1 MFDKLLN
8 GVAISY
14 GPSFPTATVADGAL
28 FFKTVSTTNSP
39 SGFYIYGTRPDTNTS
54 ILGPQVGQGWF
65 PADVGDL
72 YLRISGGTLTG
83 TLGLTGFLSVVSAS
97 QEQRIVLGNS
107 ASVTPVLFA
116 AKDKILNIGLGSTFT
131 GNGGTLTTGLGLDF
145 SNTSTG
151 AKWFGKTI
159 WTSGNDGANSGLDA
173 DKLDGNESA
182 VQPSPNTVP
191 VRDTDGNLFV
201 NKLNIATGDVNQPIA
216 YFITTA
222 SNDNFT
228 KKNTIGN
235 VREAIRLD
243 TSTDQVRKDWNI
255 NIIGNAGSASSVS
268 WDNISSKPAWLADG
282 TVSWNDVSNKPNL
295 IEVFNFTTNT
305 NSKNPSEM
313 TSGFT
318 KDIFSGLWFGE
329 HVKDGPSNNTSFRDP
344 NGDYVFGID
353 RSNYWAGFQ
362 TMFAGDLGAGVQLI
376 ANWDAENIDT
386 NNDGL
391 SWEDNRSFLMYRVN
405 DDGGGSTANGNGNQV
420 VNTQLNNYSPW
431 IKIWTNI
438 TLTKVSQ
445 LTNDANYAT
454 STDLSSYLN
463 LNTTAQQTIAG
474 DVVFNRGIIGK
485 NGNVNT
491 LTINSLTGEITTS
504 STITANSHIQTTN
517 GDLYTNNGK
526 IWSDNGKIGVGVANN
541 YGAAQMQHGF
551 TANGHTYTGYLQL
564 SNADPNS
571 TFVRIIGDVTNQAVM
586 YQVDPDGQYGNSTS
600 KHHWF
605 NATIKTTGNVIGYV
619 SDESLKLNVKPIS
632 NALHK
637 VRHIVGV
644 EYDWDAD
651 ACYNIGFTPDFSSE
665 TGFIA
670 QRVQEVIPEAVTESA
685 FGNEILT
692 VNYAKTTPVLAAA
705 INELA
710 DEVERL
716 KAIIAQLQKA

>member
-28 FFKTVSTTNSP
+28 FFKTISTTNSP
-39 SGFYIYGTRPDTNTS
+39 SGFYIYGTRPDTSTS
-54 ILGPQVGQGWF
+54 MLGPQVGQGWF

-83 TLGLTGFLSVVSAS
+83 PLGLTGYLSVVSAS

-107 ASVTPVLFA
+107 ASVNPIVFS
-116 AKDKILNIGLGSTFT
+116 AKDKVLNIGLGSTFT
-131 GNGGTLTTGLGLDF
+131 GNGGVLTSALGMDFSNQTTGL
-145 SNTSTG
+145 
-151 AKWFGKTI
+151 KWFGKTI
-159 WTSGNDGANSGLDA
+159 WTSGNDGTNSGLDA
-173 DKLDGNESA
+173 DKLDGLESS
-182 VQPSPNTVP
+182 VQPSPSTIP

-201 NKLNIATGDVNQPIA
+201 SKLNISTGDVNQPIA
-216 YFITTA
+216 YFITTT
-222 SNDNFT
+222 NDNFT

-235 VREAIRLD
+235 VREVIRLD
-243 TSTDQVRKDWNI
+243 SATDQIRKIWNI
-255 NIIGNAGSASSVS
+255 DITGTAGAASSVAWENIANKPS
-268 WDNISSKPAWLADG
+268 WLSDG
-282 TVSWNDVSNKPNL
+282 TVSWNDISGKPSL
-295 IEVFNFTTNT
+295 IETFNFTTDT

-329 HVKDGPSNNTSFRDP
+329 HVKDAPSNNTSFRDP
-344 NGDYVFGID
+344 NGDYVFPID

-362 TMFAGDLGAGVQLI
+362 TMFAGDLGAGVQLL

-405 DDGGGSTANGNGNQV
+405 DDGGGSTVNGVGNQV
-420 VNTQLNNYSPW
+420 VNAQLNNYSPW

-445 LTNDANYAT
+445 LMNDANYAT
-454 STDLSSYLN
+454 ATDLSAYLN
-463 LNTTAQQTIAG
+463 LNSTAQQTIVG
-474 DVVFNRGIIGK
+474 DVVFNREIICK
-485 NGNVNT
+485 NGNTNT

-504 STITANSHIQTTN
+504 STITANSHIQTPNGDIYTTN
-517 GDLYTNNGK
+517 GKVWSANGKVGVGNANNNG
-526 IWSDNGKIGVGVANN
+526 VA
-541 YGAAQMQHGF
+541 QLQHGYS
-551 TANGHTYTGYLQL
+551 ANGHTYTGYLQL
-564 SNADPNS
+564 SNADETS
-571 TFVRIIGDVTNQAVM
+571 TFVRVIGDVTNQAAL

-619 SDESLKLNVKPIS
+619 SDESLKLNVKTID
-632 NALHK
+632 NALAK
-637 VRHIVGV
+637 VKHIQGV
-644 EYDWDAD
+644 SYDWDAD
-651 ACYNIGFTPDFSSE
+651 ACYNIGFSPDFQTE

-685 FGNEILT
+685 FGNGILT

-705 INELA
+705 INELS
-710 DEVERL
+710 DEIERL
-716 KAIIAQLQKA
+716 KREIAELKKA